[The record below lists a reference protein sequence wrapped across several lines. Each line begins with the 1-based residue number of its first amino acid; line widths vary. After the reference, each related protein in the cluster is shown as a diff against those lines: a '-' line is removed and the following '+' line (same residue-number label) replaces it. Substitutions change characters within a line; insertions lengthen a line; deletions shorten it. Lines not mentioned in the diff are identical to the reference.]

1 MLLKGFQQV
10 RYLNALSA
18 SITRPHRLTYKRMYP
33 TLVVKPDGSTIVIRY
48 EEPRQIIKV
57 FFSNFVVRV

>member
-18 SITRPHRLTYKRMYP
+18 SITRPHRLTYKRLYP

-48 EEPRQIIKV
+48 HEPRQIIKV
-57 FFSNFVVRV
+57 GLFITID